1 MFKKEGQKVNC
12 YKTHRI
18 SLFHLGFGL
27 RTEVTM
33 GHLISD
39 LRYQAYEAYRP
50 SSLLTIKPINHQ
62 AYQPLVFFRNF

>member
-12 YKTHRI
+12 YKTLRI

-27 RTEVTM
+27 RTEEIM

-39 LRYQAYEAYRP
+39 HLKMQ
-50 SSLLTIKPINHQ
+50 
-62 AYQPLVFFRNF
+62 F

>member
-27 RTEVTM
+27 RTEEIM

-39 LRYQAYEAYRP
+39 HLKMQ
-50 SSLLTIKPINHQ
+50 
-62 AYQPLVFFRNF
+62 F